1 MTFHEANK
9 KKTKERKKILEE
21 KKYKI
26 KGITIK
32 MKQREIDKRNSHQ
45 NQGCIMTL

>member
-32 MKQREIDKRNSHQ
+32 MKHKGD
-45 NQGCIMTL
+45 